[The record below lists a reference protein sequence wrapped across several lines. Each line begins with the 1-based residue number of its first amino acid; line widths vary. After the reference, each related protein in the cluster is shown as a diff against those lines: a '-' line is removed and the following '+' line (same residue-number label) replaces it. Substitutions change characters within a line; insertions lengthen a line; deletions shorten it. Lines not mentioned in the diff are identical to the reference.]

1 VTRAADLDRVRRQG
15 KRFRTSHLEVRQLAS
30 LLRHS
35 RVGLI
40 VPKHRHGSVER
51 NLVKRRLR
59 DAVRRALWPVL
70 HTADAQGAPSDLVV
84 WATPSS
90 YTVTFDALL
99 GEVQRIAR
107 RMTTTREAPVREP
120 RPRVVEGPS

>member
-1 VTRAADLDRVRRQG
+1 MTRATDLDRVRRHG
-15 KRFRTSHLEVRQLAS
+15 KRFRPSHLEDRQLAS
-30 LLRHS
+30 LLHHS

-90 YTVTFDALL
+90 YAVTFDALL

-107 RMTTTREAPVREP
+107 RVTTSREAPVSES
-120 RPRVVEGPS
+120 RPRVVEDPS

>member
-1 VTRAADLDRVRRQG
+1 MTRAADLDRVRRQG

-70 HTADAQGAPSDLVV
+70 RTTDAQGAPNDLVL
-84 WATPSS
+84 WATPAS
-90 YTVTFDALL
+90 YTATFDALL
-99 GEVQRIAR
+99 GDVQRIAR
-107 RMTTTREAPVREP
+107 RLAPANDP
-120 RPRVVEGPS
+120 PSSVVGDPA

>member
-1 VTRAADLDRVRRQG
+1 VTIGWVTRAADLDRVRRQG

-70 HTADAQGAPSDLVV
+70 HTVDAQGAPNDLVV
-84 WATPSS
+84 WATPAS
-90 YTVTFDALL
+90 YTATFEALL
-99 GEVQRIAR
+99 GDVQRIAR
-107 RMTTTREAPVREP
+107 RLAPSSTP
-120 RPRVVEGPS
+120 PASVVEDPS

>member
-1 VTRAADLDRVRRQG
+1 M
-15 KRFRTSHLEVRQLAS
+15 
-30 LLRHS
+30 
-35 RVGLI
+35 
-40 VPKHRHGSVER
+40 PKHRHGSVER

>member
-1 VTRAADLDRVRRQG
+1 MTRAADLDRVRRQG

-51 NLVKRRLR
+51 NLV
-59 DAVRRALWPVL
+59 
-70 HTADAQGAPSDLVV
+70 
-84 WATPSS
+84 
-90 YTVTFDALL
+90 
-99 GEVQRIAR
+99 
-107 RMTTTREAPVREP
+107 
-120 RPRVVEGPS
+120 

>member
-1 VTRAADLDRVRRQG
+1 QG

-30 LLRHS
+30 LLHHS

-70 HTADAQGAPSDLVV
+70 HTNDSHGAPSDLVL
-84 WATPSS
+84 WAGPSS
-90 YTVTFDALL
+90 YTASFDALL
-99 GEVQRIAR
+99 GDVQRIA
-107 RMTTTREAPVREP
+107 T
-120 RPRVVEGPS
+120 RVVRAP

>member
-1 VTRAADLDRVRRQG
+1 VTIGWVTRAADLDRVRRQG

-70 HTADAQGAPSDLVV
+70 LTADVQGEPTDLVV

-90 YTVTFDALL
+90 YTATFEALL
-99 GEVQRIAR
+99 GDVQRIAR
-107 RMTTTREAPVREP
+107 RLAP
-120 RPRVVEGPS
+120 